1 MGRLKEQKVS
11 SGEIVRGTVSLK
23 QWHMKPLCSLSDEQR
38 LLLLLKVRCLRMK
51 VTSNYAV
58 TVTTVRLYVKY
69 LMQQELD
76 HVAKLLSIQCNFLL
90 ELKHF
95 IICFLF

>member
-38 LLLLLKVRCLRMK
+38 LPLLLKLK
-51 VTSNYAV
+51 EQKIS
-58 TVTTVRLYVKY
+58 LKEVK
-69 LMQQELD
+69 EE
-76 HVAKLLSIQCNFLL
+76 ANKLI
-90 ELKHF
+90 
-95 IICFLF
+95 

>member
-38 LLLLLKVRCLRMK
+38 LLLLLKLK
-51 VTSNYAV
+51 EQKIS
-58 TVTTVRLYVKY
+58 LKEVKEEANK
-69 LMQQELD
+69 LIQQFPKFEQPL
-76 HVAKLLSIQCNFLL
+76 
-90 ELKHF
+90 
-95 IICFLF
+95 